1 MKKTVIAFI
10 ILFVLL
16 FIWDRLLKNQQKYS
30 IPENQNTT
38 NTNNT
43 QEDLQTDDKNIAN
56 NNINSSSTNLQKAP
70 DFSLISLNKNEIKL
84 SNYRGKVIILDFWAT
99 WCPPCRVEIPFFIE
113 LYKQYK
119 EQGLAIIGV
128 ATSDEKN
135 KVEAFAKNYKIN
147 YPVVMGNEKIVED
160 YGGIRG
166 LPTTFIIDKEG
177 NIREKFI
184 GYRPK
189 EVFEEVFLKLK

>member
-99 WCPPCRVEIPFFIE
+99 WCPPCRAEIPFFIE